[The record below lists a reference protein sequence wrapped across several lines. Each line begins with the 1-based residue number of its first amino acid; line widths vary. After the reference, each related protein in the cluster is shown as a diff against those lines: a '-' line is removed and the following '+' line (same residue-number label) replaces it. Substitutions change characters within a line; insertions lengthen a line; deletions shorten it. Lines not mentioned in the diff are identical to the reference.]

1 MAFRPIRDRSP
12 GVAAALTAAVILA
25 ACGGGVS
32 RYQGV
37 PPEQIFAMADTAFQD
52 GSYDDA
58 IEALDRIV
66 IAHGDWDRL
75 PEARLM
81 LGHSYF
87 EKGDYLTARVEY
99 QRFIDR
105 YAGHASSADASL
117 GICRSL
123 AELAPR
129 PQRDQGYTQEAMGA
143 CRNTIVDFAGRD
155 QAVRAAEISNGLR
168 LVLAEKEYNNADFYF
183 RRGMYDSAIKYYEF
197 VVTLYSESEFAPQAL
212 LGIYHSN
219 QAIGYD
225 DLADVAREQL
235 LRDYPDSAAAESIR
249 SEPSGST
256 G

>member
-1 MAFRPIRDRSP
+1 MAFRRTRDSIP
-12 GVAAALTAAVILA
+12 GAAPALIAALLFS

-32 RYQGV
+32 RFQGV
-37 PPEQIFAMADTAFQD
+37 PPEQIFQMADSAFQD
-52 GSYDDA
+52 ESYDDA

-81 LGHSYF
+81 LGRAYF
-87 EKGDYLTARVEY
+87 EKGDYLTARVEF

-105 YAGHASSADASL
+105 YAGHPSAGDASL
-117 GICRSL
+117 GMCESL
-123 AELAPR
+123 AELAPQ
-129 PQRDQGYTQEAMGA
+129 PQRDQGYTQEAMGV
-143 CRNTIVDFAGRD
+143 CRNVIVDFAGQP
-155 QAVRAAEISNGLR
+155 QAIEAAEISNRLR
-168 LVLAEKEYNNADFYF
+168 LVLAEKEFENADFYF

-225 DLADVAREQL
+225 DLADDARDQL
-235 LRDYPDSAAAESIR
+235 LRDYPDSQAASEIR
-249 SEPSGST
+249 TEPSGST